1 MTILGGFRLEANIHD
16 LITHAFHSRIV
27 EKIIMANISYLDNP
41 LTTEELYEKLCQ
53 PVRNWFRDKFPDITT
68 PQK

>member
-1 MTILGGFRLEANIHD
+1 M
-16 LITHAFHSRIV
+16 

-53 PVRNWFRDKFPDITT
+53 PVRNWFRDKFPDL
-68 PQK
+68 QNHKS